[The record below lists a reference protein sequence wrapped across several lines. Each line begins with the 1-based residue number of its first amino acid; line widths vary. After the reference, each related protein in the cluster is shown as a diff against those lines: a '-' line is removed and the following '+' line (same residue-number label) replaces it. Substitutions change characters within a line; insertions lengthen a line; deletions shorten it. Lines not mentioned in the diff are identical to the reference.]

1 MEKQIL
7 KSDLVNGKRV
17 YSLVD
22 SSQIVNPLFRK
33 LYEMNDLNETQI
45 LRLIQTEYK
54 PVRVRTNKDLKPSD
68 IIINGKKTANKFDI
82 WITSGQKSKEGFFVI
97 RTGVNVYYFANYIRN
112 NKPRNYPYTSFKA
125 FQDLRKD
132 SKKFGKYVTS
142 ILRVA

>member
-17 YSLVD
+17 YSLVN

-33 LYEMNDLNETQI
+33 LYEMNNLNETQI
-45 LRLIQTEYK
+45 LRIIQIDYK
-54 PVRVRTNKDLKPSD
+54 PVRVRTNKDLKPND

-112 NKPRNYPYTSFKA
+112 NKPRN
-125 FQDLRKD
+125 
-132 SKKFGKYVTS
+132 
-142 ILRVA
+142 

>member
-45 LRLIQTEYK
+45 LRLI
-54 PVRVRTNKDLKPSD
+54 
-68 IIINGKKTANKFDI
+68 
-82 WITSGQKSKEGFFVI
+82 
-97 RTGVNVYYFANYIRN
+97 
-112 NKPRNYPYTSFKA
+112 
-125 FQDLRKD
+125 
-132 SKKFGKYVTS
+132 
-142 ILRVA
+142 